1 MVRKDTHETRIEEVR
16 QALASLQKMQAELAL
31 RHPSTELAVCEGN
44 SRELV
49 VDERRETR
57 PASNLGGGVV
67 VLLVLV
73 AGAAGLVSYGPVTV
87 PDWARPY
94 VRHLGLESAGE
105 TPPARHAIADH
116 LPQLPRL
123 AAAGAPEAATTDSER
138 SAEVEAAI
146 REAVPPFEERLRD
159 RALGPARI
167 AALPATP
174 DDLRDVEPVRRG
186 PAPPPVAEPA
196 PAARIAP
203 QSLPDRQR
211 AAPDNSLRTR
221 PVSLPPPVP
230 PAAAKDVALRQAKA
244 LFESN
249 KIAEA
254 RKTLMAFAPEENADI
269 AWALAR
275 TYDPRHIRSVGGT
288 PGDGDI
294 QDAEKWYRRWYEVG
308 VAQGLVSKQFRIE
321 RLIAAMRQP

>member
-1 MVRKDTHETRIEEVR
+1 MVRKGTHETRIEEVR

-49 VDERRETR
+49 VDERREQRT
-57 PASNLGGGVV
+57 SSSLGGGVV

-73 AGAAGLVSYGPVTV
+73 AGAAGLVSYGPVKV
-87 PDWARPY
+87 PDWAKPY
-94 VRHLGLESAGE
+94 VGHLGAETFNG
-105 TPPARHAIADH
+105 TPPPRHAIADH

-123 AAAGAPEAATTDSER
+123 AQNSEPAAAPTKHQTAGV
-138 SAEVEAAI
+138 EVSSPET
-146 REAVPPFEERLRD
+146 VPPFEERRRTD
-159 RALGPARI
+159 EQRPARI
-167 AALPATP
+167 ASLPAP
-174 DDLRDVEPVRRG
+174 PKDLLEVEPVRRG
-186 PAPPPVAEPA
+186 PAPPPVSEQSP
-196 PAARIAP
+196 RTDP
-203 QSLPDRQR
+203 QPRPDSLR
-211 AAPDNSLRTR
+211 AAPDSSGSTR
-221 PVSLPPPVP
+221 PAALPPPIP
-230 PAAAKDVALRQAKA
+230 PADAKDVALRQAKS

-249 KIAEA
+249 KIADA

-288 PGDGDI
+288 PGEGDI
-294 QDAEKWYRRWYEVG
+294 RDAEKWYRRWYAVG

-321 RLIAAMRQP
+321 RLISAMRQP